1 MRVGQFNGTGDIA
14 VLSASAG
21 RSGGSNPLRA
31 AGSSSHI
38 DLLVSLFFF
47 FFFLF
52 TGNKTSFL
60 PKLTSQLPRPT
71 ARAALTDR
79 ESFILKVWTVLQ
91 RLWRCSGRC
100 GTGAEGTARSH

>member
-14 VLSASAG
+14 ALSASAG

-47 FFFLF
+47 FFFF
-52 TGNKTSFL
+52 FSPETRRVFYQN
-60 PKLTSQLPRPT
+60 
-71 ARAALTDR
+71 
-79 ESFILKVWTVLQ
+79 
-91 RLWRCSGRC
+91 
-100 GTGAEGTARSH
+100 